1 MAKMIDNKPSWKGE
15 GKVWESLSA
24 NLPGDNVVYNQREVN
39 GREYD
44 FCVMAENLGLVIIEV
59 KGWDPDKIDV
69 RGVDNIIVDGYDEP
83 QTSPKKQ
90 ARAYRF
96 AILNKIVE
104 KYNASPLVLDMVC
117 YPFITQEQY
126 VRTKLDIVSEP
137 EYTIFKEDIEDGKK
151 LNEKIQ
157 HLFTLNKFIP
167 HADFSYDLM
176 VRIRKQLEPD
186 FKLSVIDNKN
196 KPYSKLSIFPNGI
209 NENLIHAIIDDYFDG
224 VKQIVFVSEQM
235 EFDVFLRCL
244 SDSFKLHNIDLKKNN
259 LKVGYETGIK
269 VSKYKDAF
277 STFNISVY
285 CTPNLQKVIG
295 EELVVVDGQCDE
307 KQHELLAT
315 LSDMTSFNVQQYDI
329 EHATTNRDILVE
341 AGAGTGKTYS
351 MVSRIAFL
359 CNKQD
364 EPVMNIADEVAM
376 VTFTNDAAINMKKRL
391 KQMFV
396 NYFVLTGYERY
407 LKYVEDIDRANISTI
422 HKFAINIL
430 RGESLYTGLGTNFRI
445 SSNEYERGKAYD
457 LFLNE
462 YLEKKEEENANF
474 SNELPIPVYDL
485 KKKLMNVADR
495 LFDKSINLET
505 IKSSEMGT
513 VVENNIPYFNDL
525 LQEVMFLAEAIYTE
539 MMRNSNDIDL
549 RDCLIELDKI
559 LSNGCNKL
567 EDLRIRYL
575 FIDEFQ
581 DTDDVQIEV
590 FQKLQKSINADCRLF
605 VVGDL
610 KQSIYRFRGAK
621 LNAFQRLQNGKEVD
635 WCHYRLNRNYRTD
648 GRLLDLFDSVF
659 SGMGAEGILPYKPGE
674 DQLVSDV
681 LTDRNENDL
690 FTELPCHGKD
700 SDNILDLLSDTV
712 LEEKRK
718 IEELCEEKELSKEER
733 TIAILVR
740 SNWQVDNI
748 ISASAKKGINIEVS
762 TGGDLFQLP
771 STLDLYKLVLALSHN
786 TNAAYLI
793 NLIES
798 NYINLKLDYQRL
810 KVLSD
815 DDKLDEL
822 VRILNEFFSKRMS
835 MTWSELLEEVYS
847 QPILFVLKKI
857 FDSLQPWENYSV
869 VRDRQ
874 RLYIAN
880 YDYLLERMIKFS
892 RIDALT
898 LNQIIEY
905 LGINIL
911 TGQKQ
916 LSRTLDSE
924 EGGVH
929 IICTTVHKSKGL
941 EYGTVILPYTYEDI
955 SDTKKVKLEASY
967 NDSKLAYTV
976 LFDNSIRERNSNY
989 NEVTEVDEQ
998 IAEEARILYVA
1009 LTRTIRNC
1017 IWINNIDS
1025 TPSIS
1030 WATLLEG

>member
-285 CTPNLQKVIG
+285 CTPNIQKVIG

-307 KQHELLAT
+307 KQHELLST

-396 NYFVLTGYERY
+396 
-407 LKYVEDIDRANISTI
+407 I
-422 HKFAINIL
+422 
-430 RGESLYTGLGTNFRI
+430 
-445 SSNEYERGKAYD
+445 
-457 LFLNE
+457 
-462 YLEKKEEENANF
+462 
-474 SNELPIPVYDL
+474 
-485 KKKLMNVADR
+485 
-495 LFDKSINLET
+495 
-505 IKSSEMGT
+505 
-513 VVENNIPYFNDL
+513 
-525 LQEVMFLAEAIYTE
+525 
-539 MMRNSNDIDL
+539 
-549 RDCLIELDKI
+549 I
-559 LSNGCNKL
+559 LSS
-567 EDLRIRYL
+567 
-575 FIDEFQ
+575 Q
-581 DTDDVQIEV
+581 D
-590 FQKLQKSINADCRLF
+590 
-605 VVGDL
+605 
-610 KQSIYRFRGAK
+610 
-621 LNAFQRLQNGKEVD
+621 
-635 WCHYRLNRNYRTD
+635 
-648 GRLLDLFDSVF
+648 
-659 SGMGAEGILPYKPGE
+659 M
-674 DQLVSDV
+674 
-681 LTDRNENDL
+681 
-690 FTELPCHGKD
+690 KD
-700 SDNILDLLSDTV
+700 I
-712 LEEKRK
+712 
-718 IEELCEEKELSKEER
+718 
-733 TIAILVR
+733 
-740 SNWQVDNI
+740 
-748 ISASAKKGINIEVS
+748 
-762 TGGDLFQLP
+762 
-771 STLDLYKLVLALSHN
+771 
-786 TNAAYLI
+786 
-793 NLIES
+793 
-798 NYINLKLDYQRL
+798 
-810 KVLSD
+810 
-815 DDKLDEL
+815 
-822 VRILNEFFSKRMS
+822 
-835 MTWSELLEEVYS
+835 
-847 QPILFVLKKI
+847 
-857 FDSLQPWENYSV
+857 
-869 VRDRQ
+869 
-874 RLYIAN
+874 
-880 YDYLLERMIKFS
+880 
-892 RIDALT
+892 
-898 LNQIIEY
+898 
-905 LGINIL
+905 
-911 TGQKQ
+911 
-916 LSRTLDSE
+916 
-924 EGGVH
+924 
-929 IICTTVHKSKGL
+929 
-941 EYGTVILPYTYEDI
+941 
-955 SDTKKVKLEASY
+955 
-967 NDSKLAYTV
+967 
-976 LFDNSIRERNSNY
+976 
-989 NEVTEVDEQ
+989 
-998 IAEEARILYVA
+998 
-1009 LTRTIRNC
+1009 
-1017 IWINNIDS
+1017 
-1025 TPSIS
+1025 
-1030 WATLLEG
+1030 

>member
-1 MAKMIDNKPSWKGE
+1 
-15 GKVWESLSA
+15 
-24 NLPGDNVVYNQREVN
+24 
-39 GREYD
+39 
-44 FCVMAENLGLVIIEV
+44 
-59 KGWDPDKIDV
+59 
-69 RGVDNIIVDGYDEP
+69 
-83 QTSPKKQ
+83 
-90 ARAYRF
+90 
-96 AILNKIVE
+96 
-104 KYNASPLVLDMVC
+104 
-117 YPFITQEQY
+117 
-126 VRTKLDIVSEP
+126 
-137 EYTIFKEDIEDGKK
+137 
-151 LNEKIQ
+151 
-157 HLFTLNKFIP
+157 
-167 HADFSYDLM
+167 
-176 VRIRKQLEPD
+176 
-186 FKLSVIDNKN
+186 
-196 KPYSKLSIFPNGI
+196 
-209 NENLIHAIIDDYFDG
+209 
-224 VKQIVFVSEQM
+224 
-235 EFDVFLRCL
+235 
-244 SDSFKLHNIDLKKNN
+244 
-259 LKVGYETGIK
+259 
-269 VSKYKDAF
+269 
-277 STFNISVY
+277 
-285 CTPNLQKVIG
+285 
-295 EELVVVDGQCDE
+295 
-307 KQHELLAT
+307 
-315 LSDMTSFNVQQYDI
+315 
-329 EHATTNRDILVE
+329 
-341 AGAGTGKTYS
+341 
-351 MVSRIAFL
+351 
-359 CNKQD
+359 
-364 EPVMNIADEVAM
+364 
-376 VTFTNDAAINMKKRL
+376 
-391 KQMFV
+391 MFV
-396 NYFVLTGYERY
+396 NYFILTGYERY

-430 RGESLYTGLGTNFRI
+430 RGESLYTRLGTNFRI

-525 LQEVMFLAEAIYTE
+525 LQEVMFPAEAIYTE

-559 LSNGCNKL
+559 LSNGCDKL

-771 STLDLYKLVLALSHN
+771 STLDLYKVVLALSHN

-905 LGINIL
+905 LGINML
-911 TGQKQ
+911 TGNKQ

-967 NDSKLAYTV
+967 NDSKLAYMV

>member
-1 MAKMIDNKPSWKGE
+1 MVLVTQNNMILYR
-15 GKVWESLSA
+15 LS
-24 NLPGDNVVYNQREVN
+24 NH
-39 GREYD
+39 
-44 FCVMAENLGLVIIEV
+44 
-59 KGWDPDKIDV
+59 
-69 RGVDNIIVDGYDEP
+69 
-83 QTSPKKQ
+83 S
-90 ARAYRF
+90 
-96 AILNKIVE
+96 
-104 KYNASPLVLDMVC
+104 S
-117 YPFITQEQY
+117 
-126 VRTKLDIVSEP
+126 
-137 EYTIFKEDIEDGKK
+137 
-151 LNEKIQ
+151 
-157 HLFTLNKFIP
+157 
-167 HADFSYDLM
+167 
-176 VRIRKQLEPD
+176 
-186 FKLSVIDNKN
+186 
-196 KPYSKLSIFPNGI
+196 
-209 NENLIHAIIDDYFDG
+209 
-224 VKQIVFVSEQM
+224 
-235 EFDVFLRCL
+235 
-244 SDSFKLHNIDLKKNN
+244 
-259 LKVGYETGIK
+259 
-269 VSKYKDAF
+269 
-277 STFNISVY
+277 FNI
-285 CTPNLQKVIG
+285 
-295 EELVVVDGQCDE
+295 
-307 KQHELLAT
+307 
-315 LSDMTSFNVQQYDI
+315 QQYDV
-329 EHATTNRDILVE
+329 EHATTERDILVE

-351 MVSRIAFL
+351 MVSRIAYL

-396 NYFVLTGYERY
+396 NYFILTGYERY

-513 VVENNIPYFNDL
+513 VVENNIPYFNNL
-525 LQEVMFLAEAIYTE
+525 LQEVMFPAEAIYTE
-539 MMRNSNDIDL
+539 NMRNSNDIDL

-559 LSNGCNKL
+559 LSNGCDKL

-590 FQKLQKSINADCRLF
+590 FQKLQKSINAECRLF

-635 WCHYRLNRNYRTD
+635 WYHYRLNRNYRTD

-659 SGMGAEGILPYKPGE
+659 GGMGAEGILPYKPGE

-718 IEELCEEKELSKEER
+718 IEALCEEKELSKEER

-771 STLDLYKLVLALSHN
+771 STLDLYKLVLALSNN
-786 TNAAYLI
+786 TNTAYLI

-815 DDKLDEL
+815 DDKFDEL
-822 VRILNEFFSKRMS
+822 VRILNEFISKRMS
-835 MTWSELLEEVYS
+835 ISWSELLEEVYS

-892 RIDALT
+892 RIDVLT

-967 NDSKLAYTV
+967 NDNKLAYTV

>member
-1 MAKMIDNKPSWKGE
+1 MAKMIDKKPSWKGE
-15 GKVWESLSA
+15 GIVWESLSA
-24 NLPGDNVVYNQREVN
+24 NLPNSSVVYNQREVN

-44 FCVMAENLGLVIIEV
+44 FCVMIENLGLVIIEV
-59 KGWDPDKIDV
+59 KGWDPNKIDV
-69 RGVDNIIVDGYDEP
+69 RGVDNIIIDGYDEP

-126 VRTKLDIVSEP
+126 LKTKLDIVSEP

-167 HADFSYDLM
+167 HADFSSDLM
-176 VRIRKQLEPD
+176 VRIRKQLEPE
-186 FKLSVIDNKN
+186 FKLSVVDNKN
-196 KPYSKLSIFPNGI
+196 KPYSKLSILPNGVDDS
-209 NENLIHAIIDDYFDG
+209 LIHAIISDYFDG
-224 VKQIVFVSEQM
+224 VKQIVFVGEQT
-235 EFDVFLRCL
+235 EFDLFLRFL
-244 SDSFKLHNIDLKKNN
+244 SDSFKLHNIDLNKNN
-259 LKVGYETGIK
+259 LKVGYKAGIK
-269 VSKYKDAF
+269 VSEYKDAF
-277 STFNISVY
+277 STFNISIY
-285 CTPNLQKVIG
+285 CVPNLQKIIS
-295 EELVVVDGQCDE
+295 EELVVVDGQCDDN
-307 KQHELLAT
+307 QHDLLVE

-396 NYFVLTGYERY
+396 NYFILTGYERY

-462 YLEKKEEENANF
+462 YLEKQEEENANF
-474 SNELPIPVYDL
+474 SNELPITVYDL

-513 VVENNIPYFNDL
+513 VVENNIPYFNNL
-525 LQEVMFLAEAIYTE
+525 VQEVMFPAEAIYKE
-539 MMRNSNDIDL
+539 IMRNSNDIDL

-559 LSNGCNKL
+559 LSNGCDKL

-659 SGMGAEGILPYKPGE
+659 GGMGAEGILPYKPGE

-718 IEELCEEKELSKEER
+718 IEAQCEEKELSKEER

-740 SNWQVDNI
+740 SNWQVENI
-748 ISASAKKGINIEVS
+748 ISAAAKKGINIEVS

-771 STLDLYKLVLALSHN
+771 STLDLYKLVLALSNN
-786 TNAAYLI
+786 TNTAYLI

-815 DDKLDEL
+815 DDKFAEL
-822 VRILNEFFSKRMS
+822 VRILNEFISKRMS

-869 VRDRQ
+869 VRDKQ

-898 LNQIIEY
+898 LNKIIEY
-905 LGINIL
+905 LGVNIL
-911 TGQKQ
+911 TRQKQ

-924 EGGVH
+924 EDGVH

-955 SDTKKVKLEASY
+955 SDTKKIKLEASY
-967 NDSKLAYTV
+967 NDRKFAYTV
-976 LFDNSIRERNSNY
+976 LFDNSIREHNSNY

-1017 IWINNIDS
+1017 IWINNIDI
-1025 TPSIS
+1025 TPIIS
-1030 WATLLEG
+1030 WATLLED

>member
-167 HADFSYDLM
+167 HADFLYDLM

-513 VVENNIPYFNDL
+513 VVENNIPL
-525 LQEVMFLAEAIYTE
+525 LC
-539 MMRNSNDIDL
+539 S
-549 RDCLIELDKI
+549 
-559 LSNGCNKL
+559 
-567 EDLRIRYL
+567 
-575 FIDEFQ
+575 
-581 DTDDVQIEV
+581 
-590 FQKLQKSINADCRLF
+590 KS
-605 VVGDL
+605 
-610 KQSIYRFRGAK
+610 
-621 LNAFQRLQNGKEVD
+621 E
-635 WCHYRLNRNYRTD
+635 
-648 GRLLDLFDSVF
+648 
-659 SGMGAEGILPYKPGE
+659 
-674 DQLVSDV
+674 
-681 LTDRNENDL
+681 
-690 FTELPCHGKD
+690 
-700 SDNILDLLSDTV
+700 
-712 LEEKRK
+712 
-718 IEELCEEKELSKEER
+718 
-733 TIAILVR
+733 
-740 SNWQVDNI
+740 
-748 ISASAKKGINIEVS
+748 
-762 TGGDLFQLP
+762 
-771 STLDLYKLVLALSHN
+771 
-786 TNAAYLI
+786 
-793 NLIES
+793 
-798 NYINLKLDYQRL
+798 
-810 KVLSD
+810 
-815 DDKLDEL
+815 
-822 VRILNEFFSKRMS
+822 
-835 MTWSELLEEVYS
+835 
-847 QPILFVLKKI
+847 
-857 FDSLQPWENYSV
+857 
-869 VRDRQ
+869 
-874 RLYIAN
+874 
-880 YDYLLERMIKFS
+880 
-892 RIDALT
+892 
-898 LNQIIEY
+898 
-905 LGINIL
+905 
-911 TGQKQ
+911 
-916 LSRTLDSE
+916 
-924 EGGVH
+924 
-929 IICTTVHKSKGL
+929 
-941 EYGTVILPYTYEDI
+941 
-955 SDTKKVKLEASY
+955 
-967 NDSKLAYTV
+967 
-976 LFDNSIRERNSNY
+976 
-989 NEVTEVDEQ
+989 
-998 IAEEARILYVA
+998 
-1009 LTRTIRNC
+1009 
-1017 IWINNIDS
+1017 
-1025 TPSIS
+1025 
-1030 WATLLEG
+1030 

>member
-1 MAKMIDNKPSWKGE
+1 M
-15 GKVWESLSA
+15 
-24 NLPGDNVVYNQREVN
+24 
-39 GREYD
+39 
-44 FCVMAENLGLVIIEV
+44 
-59 KGWDPDKIDV
+59 
-69 RGVDNIIVDGYDEP
+69 
-83 QTSPKKQ
+83 
-90 ARAYRF
+90 
-96 AILNKIVE
+96 
-104 KYNASPLVLDMVC
+104 
-117 YPFITQEQY
+117 
-126 VRTKLDIVSEP
+126 
-137 EYTIFKEDIEDGKK
+137 
-151 LNEKIQ
+151 
-157 HLFTLNKFIP
+157 
-167 HADFSYDLM
+167 
-176 VRIRKQLEPD
+176 
-186 FKLSVIDNKN
+186 
-196 KPYSKLSIFPNGI
+196 
-209 NENLIHAIIDDYFDG
+209 
-224 VKQIVFVSEQM
+224 
-235 EFDVFLRCL
+235 
-244 SDSFKLHNIDLKKNN
+244 
-259 LKVGYETGIK
+259 
-269 VSKYKDAF
+269 
-277 STFNISVY
+277 
-285 CTPNLQKVIG
+285 
-295 EELVVVDGQCDE
+295 
-307 KQHELLAT
+307 
-315 LSDMTSFNVQQYDI
+315 
-329 EHATTNRDILVE
+329 
-341 AGAGTGKTYS
+341 
-351 MVSRIAFL
+351 
-359 CNKQD
+359 
-364 EPVMNIADEVAM
+364 
-376 VTFTNDAAINMKKRL
+376 
-391 KQMFV
+391 
-396 NYFVLTGYERY
+396 
-407 LKYVEDIDRANISTI
+407 
-422 HKFAINIL
+422 
-430 RGESLYTGLGTNFRI
+430 
-445 SSNEYERGKAYD
+445 
-457 LFLNE
+457 
-462 YLEKKEEENANF
+462 EKKEEENANF

-513 VVENNIPYFNDL
+513 VVENNIPYFNNL
-525 LQEVMFLAEAIYTE
+525 LQEVMFPAEAIYTE
-539 MMRNSNDIDL
+539 NMRNSNDIDL

-559 LSNGCNKL
+559 LSNGCDKL

-648 GRLLDLFDSVF
+648 GRLLELFDSVF
-659 SGMGAEGILPYKPGE
+659 GGMGAEGILPYKPGE

-718 IEELCEEKELSKEER
+718 IKALCEEKELSKEER

-740 SNWQVDNI
+740 SNWQVENI
-748 ISASAKKGINIEVS
+748 ISAAAKKGINIEVS

-771 STLDLYKLVLALSHN
+771 STLDLYKLVLALSNN
-786 TNAAYLI
+786 TNTAYLI

-815 DDKLDEL
+815 DDKFAEL
-822 VRILNEFFSKRMS
+822 VRILNEFISKRMS

-847 QPILFVLKKI
+847 QPILFILKKI

-892 RIDALT
+892 RIDVLT

-905 LGINIL
+905 LCINII

-916 LSRTLDSE
+916 LSRIPDSE

-967 NDSKLAYTV
+967 NDNKLAYTV